1 MTKSAKPAD
10 VEPTI
15 RSLRWIGRDHTGREL
30 VVYQLTE
37 AGARTML
44 AKSSLLA
51 EDFTLRN
58 MGHVDDQGRLHI
70 VDDQTSV
77 VDLRI
82 TS

>member
-10 VEPTI
+10 VAI

-30 VVYQLTE
+30 VVYQPTE
-37 AGARTML
+37 ADARTML
-44 AKSSLLA
+44 AKSNLLA
-51 EDFTLRN
+51 EDFTLQHV
-58 MGHVDDQGRLHI
+58 GHVDNRGRLHI
-70 VDDQTSV
+70 DDTTSV